1 MQNMDRAVRKYTKL
15 YRAELARRG
24 TDAVD
29 EKAAAY
35 AQRLSE
41 MYASERF
48 AADNVYPTTD
58 VTLIYAVIAMCLEQ
72 REQGLTDEGIIEFC
86 DCVFRVR
93 KKAFAVLEKVLNV
106 LPNAYA
112 IAEKWNIDDHD
123 KRVADGS
130 ITYDLFEVTD
140 GKIEYS
146 ISKCAYVDMFAAYGV
161 RPLCRIFCKTDEF
174 AYANLTRHVEF
185 IRHSELATGDCCHD
199 EVIRKG

>member
-1 MQNMDRAVRKYTKL
+1 MDTDRAVRKYTKL

-24 TDAVD
+24 TDAAN
-29 EKAAAY
+29 ERAAAY
-35 AQRLSE
+35 AKRLTA

-48 AADNVYPTTD
+48 AEHNVYPTTD
-58 VTLIYAVIAMCLEQ
+58 TTLIYAVIAMCLEL
-72 REQGLTDEGIIEFC
+72 REQGLTDAEIIDFT

-93 KKAFAVLEKVLNV
+93 KKAFAVLEKALNV

-112 IAEKWNIDDHD
+112 IAEKWNIDDHA
-123 KRVADGS
+123 KRVEDGS
-130 ITYDLFEVTD
+130 IGYDLFEVTD
-140 GKIEYS
+140 GHIEYS
-146 ISKCAYVDMFAAYGV
+146 ISRCAYVDMFDAYGV

-199 EVIRKG
+199 EIFRKG